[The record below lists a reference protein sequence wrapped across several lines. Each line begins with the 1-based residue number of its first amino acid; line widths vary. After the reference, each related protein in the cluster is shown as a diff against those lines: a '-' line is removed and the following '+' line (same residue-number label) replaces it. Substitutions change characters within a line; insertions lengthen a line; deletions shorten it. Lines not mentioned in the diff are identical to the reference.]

1 MTSQAGVGAIKGAQ
15 LATRVRELKREVD
28 ATTGAIAKRVTRVHE
43 LDVVLAL
50 VLAPQTDEQPR
61 YGWFSRLKRPEQTEV
76 QALKA
81 DAELN
86 WRVVR
91 RPMQC
96 RADRS
101 GAA

>member
-1 MTSQAGVGAIKGAQ
+1 M
-15 LATRVRELKREVD
+15 RELRREVD
-28 ATTGAIAKRVTRVHE
+28 ATTGAMVKRANRILE
-43 LDVVLAL
+43 LDVVLEP

-61 YGWFSRLKRPEQTEV
+61 YGWFSRLKRPEQTEM

-91 RPMQC
+91 RSRTYRP
-96 RADRS
+96 S
-101 GAA
+101 